1 MKNQN
6 VQNKSFQF
14 SRDIYRLSKK
24 LDAKK
29 EFVISNQIL
38 RSGTSVGANLKEG
51 YFAESNKDYIH
62 KLSISLKELNE
73 TIYWLDLLYIE
84 NIIEENEFNSLK
96 NNAIEI
102 MKILVTIINKMKLKI
117 QYYYLF
123 PITSYLI

>member
-6 VQNKSFQF
+6 VQIKSFQF
-14 SRDIYRLSKK
+14 ARDIYRLSKK
-24 LDAKK
+24 LDTKK
-29 EFVISNQIL
+29 EFVISNQLL

-73 TIYWLDLLYIE
+73 TIYWLDLLHIE

-96 NNAIEI
+96 NNGIEI

-117 QYYYLF
+117 
-123 PITSYLI
+123 

>member
-6 VQNKSFQF
+6 VQIKSFQF
-14 SRDIYRLSKK
+14 ARDIYRLSKK
-24 LDAKK
+24 LDTKK
-29 EFVISNQIL
+29 EFVISNQLL

-73 TIYWLDLLYIE
+73 TIYWPDLLHIE

-96 NNAIEI
+96 NNGIEI

-117 QYYYLF
+117 
-123 PITSYLI
+123 

>member
-84 NIIEENEFNSLK
+84 NIIEEYEFNSLK

-117 QYYYLF
+117 
-123 PITSYLI
+123 

>member
-6 VQNKSFQF
+6 VQIKSFQF
-14 SRDIYRLSKK
+14 AREIYRLSKK

-73 TIYWLDLLYIE
+73 SIYWLELLQIE
-84 NIIEENEFNSLK
+84 NIIEEKEFNSLK
-96 NNAIEI
+96 NNGIKI

-117 QYYYLF
+117 
-123 PITSYLI
+123 